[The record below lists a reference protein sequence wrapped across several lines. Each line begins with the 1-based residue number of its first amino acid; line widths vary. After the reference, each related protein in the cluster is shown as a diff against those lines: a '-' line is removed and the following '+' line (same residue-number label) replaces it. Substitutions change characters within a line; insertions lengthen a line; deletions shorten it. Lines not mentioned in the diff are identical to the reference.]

1 MILQALLLSDHCDV
15 GIGARKGLLRLG
27 VAAST
32 APREGL
38 SQVTREANATET
50 VSARLVWFGWWLM
63 VVGGGEMAF
72 FFWHCMAK
80 DDP

>member
-1 MILQALLLSDHCDV
+1 MGEKRDFQPPVILQALLLSDHCDV

-63 VVGGGEMAF
+63 VGWGGENE
-72 FFWHCMAK
+72 
-80 DDP
+80 